1 VPAIL
6 VPFVVKTTTH
16 QRTNAEFL
24 AQHGAA
30 IHLPQPEMTPARVAD
45 LLRGLTRDALLAMAQ
60 RAQSIGRPN
69 ATRTV
74 ADAIEHLAK
83 ATA

>member
-1 VPAIL
+1 V
-6 VPFVVKTTTH
+6 
-16 QRTNAEFL
+16 AE
-24 AQHGAA
+24 
-30 IHLPQPEMTPARVAD
+30 

-74 ADAIEHLAK
+74 ADAIEHVVK